1 MEIYEEC
8 AVINDL
14 LQAND
19 ETEARN
25 RLIRMLDQLGREG
38 IPYSPLINHLIRE
51 SGLFPYLDPDTSSWQ
66 DRFIFESFKVD
77 IGQETH
83 ITLHS
88 EQSLVLK
95 HLLDGDN
102 LAISAPTSFGKSLI
116 IDAYIAIKKPNNVL
130 IMVPTIALTDET
142 RRRLS
147 KKFSA
152 EYKIVT
158 TSEVELGEKNILIFP
173 QERAIQYCDKL
184 ERLDLLVIDE
194 FYKASQD
201 FDKERSPALL
211 KAMMKLGAKATQ
223 KYYLAPNISG
233 LNDNPFTKDMLFLR
247 LDFNTV
253 FLEKY
258 ELYKDINKDAQK
270 KNDVLLQI
278 LGKQETKSL
287 IYAGTYPNVDSV
299 ATLLIENIEKEH
311 SELLSAFSS
320 WLSTNY
326 HPNWKLTALVKRGIG
341 FHTGQLHRS
350 LSQIQVRL
358 FEEEKG
364 GLQTLVSTSSIIEG
378 VNTSAE
384 NVIVWSNKNGKLK
397 LNDFTY
403 RNIIGRGGRMFRHF
417 VGNIYILEEPPTP
430 TDTPLELTFPDELLA
445 DVDDEKYKKEL
456 TKKQLAKLLQYNE
469 EMAQILGRESFA
481 RLKGEGLL
489 ISGDTELIAA
499 IALAINSD
507 KKTWRGLAT
516 LNASSNEYWAW
527 ILHKVIKLVPA
538 GWDASYTKF
547 VEFIRI
553 MSSNWTLSIPELLDQ
568 LSEQDVTIE
577 EFFKMERNATYKLT
591 ALLNDVNVIQMEI
604 VPEHKID
611 ISPFIARLSKA
622 FLPSCVIELEEYGLP
637 RMLAK
642 KIHASGLVNFENEK
656 LDLHSA
662 IELMRAMQPEIL
674 GKVKELD
681 SFDRYVL
688 DYFFDGIALQRPR
701 MVVAHAPNDGSLGD

>member
-1 MEIYEEC
+1 MEIFEEC
-8 AVINDL
+8 SVINDL
-14 LQAND
+14 LQTND
-19 ETEARN
+19 GTEARN
-25 RLIRMLDQLGREG
+25 RLIRLLDQHGREG
-38 IPYSPLINHLIRE
+38 IPYSPLVNHLIRE

-77 IGQETH
+77 IGQESPV
-83 ITLHS
+83 TLHS

-130 IMVPTIALTDET
+130 ILVPTIALTDET

-152 EYKIVT
+152 GYKIVT

-173 QERAIQYCDKL
+173 QERAIQYCDKIKK
-184 ERLDLLVIDE
+184 LDLLVVDE

-211 KAMMKLGAKATQ
+211 KAMMKLGAKAAQ
-223 KYYLAPNISG
+223 KYYLAPNISD

-253 FLEKY
+253 FLEKH

-270 KNDVLLQI
+270 KNDALLQI

-287 IYAGTYPNVDSV
+287 IYAGTYSNVDSV
-299 ATLLIENIEKEH
+299 ATLLIEKKEKEH
-311 SELLSAFSS
+311 SELLAAFSA
-320 WLSTNY
+320 WLATNY
-326 HPNWKLTALVKRGIG
+326 HPNWKLTALVKRGVG

-417 VGNIYILEEPPTP
+417 VGNIYILEEPPSP
-430 TDTPLELTFPDELLA
+430 ADTQLQLTFPDELLA
-445 DVDDEKYKKEL
+445 DVDDEQYKKEL
-456 TKKQLAKLLQYNE
+456 TKEQLAKILQYKE
-469 EMAQILGRESFA
+469 DMVQILGQESFD
-481 RLKGEGLL
+481 RLRAEGVL

-499 IALAINSD
+499 IALAIKSD

-516 LNASSNEYWAW
+516 LNSSSNEYWAW
-527 ILHKVIKLVPA
+527 ILHKVIKLVPT
-538 GWDASYTKF
+538 GWDATYTKF
-547 VEFIRI
+547 TEFIRV
-553 MSSNWTLSIPELLDQ
+553 MSSNWTLSIPALLDQ

-622 FLPSCVIELEEYGLP
+622 FLPSCVMELEEYGLP

-642 KIHASGLVNFENEK
+642 KIHASGLINFENEK

-662 IELMRAMQPEIL
+662 IELLRAMQPEIL

-688 DYFFDGIALQRPR
+688 EYFFDGIALQRSR
-701 MVVAHAPNDGSLGD
+701 TVGAAAQ